1 MTGKCGESEEEIT
14 QQQAAGTD
22 DYTLCGLR
30 DLSQHLSP
38 VYIFSLRFLFSLP
51 LSSSIHLSTT
61 SLLLTLITGNLLPL
75 LCSPQTEHPLPPP
88 LLARIL
94 FTLEYP
100 STQNVNQGGKGS

>member
-22 DYTLCGLR
+22 DYTLCCRLR
-30 DLSQHLSP
+30 DFSQHLSP

-61 SLLLTLITGNLLPL
+61 SFLLTLITGNLLPL
-75 LCSPQTEHPLPPP
+75 LSSPQTEHPPPF
-88 LLARIL
+88 LARIL
-94 FTLEYP
+94 FTFECP
-100 STQNVNQGGKGS
+100 STQNVNQERKGS